1 MRLHMPNETHRV
13 NLGVFGSRSVLT
25 HCMAKHV
32 RNKVSKMLKR
42 LATSI
47 AGTMSAEIERNAQR
61 TVGQTALRIY
71 LCIQADIIQHRH
83 SYKYVW
89 GTMIWIALLQPLSP
103 ARKTTA
109 LK

>member
-1 MRLHMPNETHRV
+1 MGLCMPKTHLV
-13 NLGVFGSRSVLT
+13 SLGVFGSRSVLT

-42 LATSI
+42 LATSM

-71 LCIQADIIQHRH
+71 LWIQADIH
-83 SYKYVW
+83 SIIMRTSTF
-89 GTMIWIALLQPLSP
+89 GE
-103 ARKTTA
+103 R
-109 LK
+109 